1 MTNNKILRKIAG
13 ALGYKLVEKNFI
25 KNNRIVSENSSFNL
39 KTVLKKIF
47 NEQKIECLVQIGAN
61 DGKRFD
67 ELNGFIKEFKPKS
80 ILVEP
85 IDDYYQDLKKN
96 YQSFDNVYFENSAI
110 SVGKH
115 INEIYTVE
123 KKNISKYSDHIQG
136 INSFDKNHLIKH
148 GVKLKHIVKKKIKCI
163 SINDLLEKYNINNLD
178 LLFVDAEGY
187 DANIVFDFLKNSDQ
201 EPIIIFEHIH
211 AETKILENL
220 ISILMNKKFRF
231 FSINENLICLP
242 KKINIFL

>member
-148 GVKLKHIVKKKIKCI
+148 GVKLKHIVKKK
-163 SINDLLEKYNINNLD
+163 N
-178 LLFVDAEGY
+178 
-187 DANIVFDFLKNSDQ
+187 
-201 EPIIIFEHIH
+201 
-211 AETKILENL
+211 
-220 ISILMNKKFRF
+220 
-231 FSINENLICLP
+231 
-242 KKINIFL
+242 